1 MSKSLKAFF
10 DFGIEKGVE
19 ELKKTGMFVQNK
31 VRSWFT
37 DSRNGWPPNAPS
49 TIKAK
54 KGKSNPLIDT
64 GELRKSITYV
74 VSNKK

>member
-1 MSKSLKAFF
+1 MVYRF
-10 DFGIEKGVE
+10 
-19 ELKKTGMFVQNK
+19 KKWMATKCTVVFLLGAIVGFK
-31 VRSWFT
+31 
-37 DSRNGWPPNAPS
+37 
-49 TIKAK
+49 IKAK